1 MENYFQRIVAF
12 LLSILLFFIFPI
24 YVTYEKKDDLSH
36 AMASKITHLFV
47 DNVRNKGYISPT
59 MYDDF
64 NKLLRVTGND
74 YDIEMEHY
82 KKRYD
87 PVVYI
92 YGLRNG
98 KVEVVDEMTREY
110 YDTNIKDA
118 DTFNYRGKTYN
129 KYLNVKNGK
138 YVSNKVDGVTV
149 ETIKKTA
156 KISREVFH
164 DATMR
169 NKIFPK
175 YMYKVMEEDNKNL
188 EVPSKDSNVRK
199 YLLSVGD
206 NFNVTIR
213 NKNTTLA
220 TVIFYTITSQKQQ
233 YGVPKIYISYG
244 GVVRN
249 QLVKEVITS
258 NEGFANDGEHL
269 PDKDDTI
276 ISGESDQE
284 VVPNIEVG
292 ESKEFGMKGEPEVF
306 ELTKGVYKFE
316 AWGAEGGGV
325 KGSAITGG
333 YGGYVEALIEVREPS
348 RLVEIRVGGKGGDGG
363 AGNSGTAS
371 IVKTNG
377 GYNGGGNGSGVGG
390 AGGGGASDVRLGGD
404 GTEFRILVAAGGGG
418 NTLSTDKSR
427 EAAGGLK
434 HNNFVLNPAGENG
447 CINSHV
453 MPYGNDEC
461 GGGGG
466 LFGGKTVHGDDPKFA
481 YGGLNYA
488 DDHILKNIN
497 MEPGIKSI
505 DPSGNGKVIIT
516 RLR

>member
-1 MENYFQRIVAF
+1 MENSFQRVVAF

-47 DNVRNKGYISPT
+47 DNVRNKGYVSPT
-59 MYDDF
+59 MYDEF
-64 NKLLRVTGND
+64 NEFLRMTGNV
-74 YDIEMEHY
+74 YDVEMEHY

-92 YGLRNG
+92 YGVRNK
-98 KVEVVDEMTREY
+98 KVVIVDEMTREY
-110 YDTNIKDA
+110 YDDNIGDA
-118 DTFNYRGKTYN
+118 ATFTYRGKTYN
-129 KYLNVKNGK
+129 KYLNIDNGK
-138 YVSNKVDGVTV
+138 YIGNKIEGKTI

-156 KISREVFH
+156 KISKEVFQ
-164 DATMR
+164 DATIR

-175 YMYKVMEEDNKNL
+175 YMYKIMTDDNKNL
-188 EVPSKDSNVRK
+188 EVPSKESNVRK
-199 YLLSVGD
+199 YLLSTGD
-206 NFNVTIR
+206 NFNVKIR

-220 TVIFYTITSQKQQ
+220 TVIFYAITSQKQQ

-249 QLVKEVITS
+249 QLINEVITA
-258 NEGFANDGEHL
+258 NEGFANEGEVL
-269 PDKDDTI
+269 PDIDDTI
-276 ISGESDQE
+276 INGETDVE
-284 VVPNIEVG
+284 VVPSIEVG
-292 ESKEFGMKGEPEVF
+292 VSKEFVYKGQPEIF
-306 ELTKGVYKFE
+306 ELTRGIYKIE

-325 KGSAITGG
+325 KNSAISGG
-333 YGGYVEALIEVREPS
+333 RGGYVEALIEIREPS
-348 RLVEIRVGGKGGDGG
+348 RLIDIRVGGKGGDAGE
-363 AGNSGTAS
+363 GNSGTAS

-390 AGGGGASDVRLGGD
+390 AGGGGASEVRLGGE
-404 GTEFRILVAAGGGG
+404 GAEFRIVSAAGGGG

-427 EAAGGLK
+427 EADGGLE
-434 HNNFVLNPAGENG
+434 HNNFVLNSAGENG

-466 LFGGKTVHGDDPKFA
+466 LFGGKTVHGDDAKYA
-481 YGGLNYA
+481 YGGISFA
-488 DDHILKNIN
+488 DERVLKNIN
-497 MEPGIKSI
+497 MTPGMQKG
-505 DPSGNGKVIIT
+505 DGKIVIT